1 MIQPLRSF
9 GDKSL
14 KGKICL
20 SPFNTVH
27 INVAGDVHIC
37 PCPAWQPQQVGNIF
51 RQTLDE
57 ILSSPA
63 AVAIRSSII
72 DGSYRH
78 CNEKQCALIIN
89 DQLNDHSNTPP
100 EVAKQLDDPTLYQH
114 PTTIAFNIDRVC
126 NLSCPSCRTSV
137 IKNTEEQIAKQQQ
150 IVDTVVA
157 NLVPKQSDCDLE
169 FITSGAGEVF
179 ASNMIMSVLQQ
190 LSLDKLP
197 KLRLNLH
204 TNGLLAPSKWHQIQ
218 HIESAVSLI
227 TVSIDAS
234 TANTYQQVR
243 RGGHWPD
250 LIAAMKFLQN
260 KKQKLGFE
268 LRTRMIVQQ
277 RNYTEAE
284 DFYRLCQEFDV
295 DRVEYSRLD
304 NWNTWS
310 WQEFLQHD
318 VLNLGHPE
326 RPQALQVMSTV
337 KTLPNTWFEGN
348 FS

>member
-1 MIQPLRSF
+1 MLQPLRSF
-9 GDKSL
+9 GNKSL
-14 KGKICL
+14 RGKICL

-27 INVAGDVHIC
+27 INIAGDVHIC
-37 PCPAWQPQQVGNIF
+37 PCPGWQPQQVGNIF

-57 ILSSPA
+57 ILSSPT

-72 DGSYRH
+72 DGSYQY
-78 CNEKQCALIIN
+78 CNEKQCALILN
-89 DQLNDHSNTPP
+89 GHLNDHSNVPP
-100 EVAKQLDDPTLYQH
+100 NIAQQLDDPTRYQH

-150 IVDTVVA
+150 IIDTVVA
-157 NLVPKQSDCDLE
+157 NLVPRQSDCDLE

-179 ASNMIMSVLQQ
+179 ASNMVMSVLQQ

-218 HIESAVSLI
+218 HIESAVFLV
-227 TVSIDAS
+227 TVSIDAATS
-234 TANTYQQVR
+234 DTYEQVR
-243 RGGHWPD
+243 RGGYWPD

-268 LRTRMIVQQ
+268 LRARMIVQQ
-277 RNYTEAE
+277 RNYAEAE
-284 DFYRLCQEFDV
+284 EFYHLCQEFGV
-295 DRVEYSRLD
+295 DRVEYSRLV
-304 NWNTWS
+304 NWNTWGM
-310 WQEFLQHD
+310 QEFVQND
-318 VLNLGHPE
+318 VFSPAHPE
-326 RPQALQVMSTV
+326 RSSALQVMKTI

-348 FS
+348 FN

>member
-1 MIQPLRSF
+1 MIRPLRSF
-9 GDKSL
+9 GNKSL
-14 KGKICL
+14 KGKVCL

-37 PCPAWQPQQVGNIF
+37 PCPGWQPQQVGNIF
-51 RQTLDE
+51 QQTLDE

-72 DGSYRH
+72 DGSYRY

-89 DQLNDHSNTPP
+89 DHLNNHSNIPP
-100 EVAKQLDDPTLYQH
+100 EVAEQLSDPTCYQK

-137 IKNTEEQIAKQQQ
+137 IKNTQELIEKQQQ
-150 IVDTVVA
+150 IADTVIA
-157 NLVPKQSDCDLE
+157 NLIPETSDQTLE
-169 FITSGAGEVF
+169 ITTSGAGEPF
-179 ASNMIMSVLQQ
+179 ASAMIMSVLQQ

-197 KLRLNLH
+197 KLKINLH
-204 TNGLLAPSKWHQIQ
+204 TNGLLAPSKWHQIH
-218 HIESAVSLI
+218 HIESAVTVV
-227 TVSIDAS
+227 TVSIDAARS
-234 TANTYQQVR
+234 DTYAQVR

-250 LIAAMKFLQN
+250 LIEAMKFLQN

-268 LRTRMIVQQ
+268 FRARMIVQK
-277 RNYTEAE
+277 RNYVEANE
-284 DFYRLCQEFDV
+284 FYRLCQEFEV
-295 DRVEYSRLD
+295 DRVEYSRLV

-310 WQEFLQHD
+310 MQEFVQND
-318 VLNLGHPE
+318 VFDPAHPE
-326 RPQALQVMSTV
+326 RSQALEVIATV

>member
-1 MIQPLRSF
+1 MLQPLRSF
-9 GDKSL
+9 GNKSL

-37 PCPAWQPQQVGNIF
+37 PCPGWQPHQVGNIF
-51 RQTLDE
+51 LQTLDE

-72 DGSYRH
+72 DGSYQY

-100 EVAKQLDDPTLYQH
+100 EVAKQLDDPTRYQT
-114 PTTIAFNIDRVC
+114 PTTIAFNIDSVC
-126 NLSCPSCRTSV
+126 NLSCPSCRTRV

-150 IVDTVVA
+150 IVNTVVA
-157 NLVPKQSDCDLE
+157 NLILETSERDLE
-169 FITSGAGEVF
+169 FTTSGAGEVF

-190 LSLDKLP
+190 FSLDKLP

-227 TVSIDAS
+227 TVSIDAA
-234 TANTYQQVR
+234 TADTYEQVR

-250 LIAAMKFLQN
+250 LVTAMKFLQN

-268 LRTRMIVQQ
+268 LRARMIVQQ

-284 DFYRLCQEFDV
+284 EFYHLCQEFGV
-295 DRVEYSRLD
+295 DRVEYSRLV
-304 NWNTWS
+304 NWNTWGL
-310 WQEFLQHD
+310 QEFVKND
-318 VLNLGHPE
+318 VFNSTHPE
-326 RPQALQVMSTV
+326 RSQALQVMETI